1 MSELELNNVIKRN
14 LRKLINSILVFL
26 PSSIVKQSD
35 SISIEGGLGSQIL
48 TYIQFHEKLLSN
60 PKVKCNLE
68 YFDIPE
74 AKKTKNLSYWN
85 WELNSY
91 GISKDSLEP
100 YSKNLTKVQ
109 KILNETKQPPSNEFL
124 ATWSVETS
132 KKYKSIFP
140 VDLNKTNEIKKVI
153 LGEETEEYLVVHI
166 RRGDYLYVASHL
178 VSIQTYLKFI
188 IQNRNEF
195 PKRIVFSSDSEFSHD
210 EKENLSSSL
219 KDFSIYF
226 LDIKSYTAKEI
237 HDFMRLASHLICA
250 NSTFSFS
257 AGLLAAEPSKV
268 YFPVQ
273 FQRTGENRGSNP
285 FLVVSDFALMKSF

>member
-1 MSELELNNVIKRN
+1 MSELQLNNVIKRN
-14 LRKLINSILVFL
+14 LRKLVNSILVFL
-26 PSSIVKQSD
+26 PSPIVKQSD

-60 PKVKCNLE
+60 PKIKCNLE

-109 KILNETKQPPSNEFL
+109 KIINETKQLPSNEFL

-132 KKYKSIFP
+132 KRYKSIFP

-153 LGEETEEYLVVHI
+153 LGEVTEEYLVVHI

-178 VSIQTYLKFI
+178 VSIQTYLRFI

-219 KDFSIYF
+219 KYFSIYF
-226 LDIKSYTAKEI
+226 LDIKTYTAKEI

-257 AGLLAAEPSKV
+257 AGLLATESSKV

-273 FQRTGENRGSNP
+273 FQGTGENRGSNP
-285 FLVVSDFALMKSF
+285 FLVLSDFALMKSF